1 MRTTLRI
8 VRSISEDEMIA
19 VFLRGELD
27 SERYGARLRELAGA
41 EAEALLDPD
50 TADAEV
56 NRRRRETLDRHR
68 AYERRQGLFL
78 GFPDDVDWYRAVLT
92 PDEVLDIRY
101 IDWDWWLRLSGGSR
115 RPRDAA
121 RRIRAAEIEG
131 VGVEE
136 HEALAASQHPLIA
149 VATRAGEPLVLVEGH
164 ARLTAYALFPERLP
178 TEVEILLGLSDAV
191 RGWCQ
196 Y

>member
-50 TADAEV
+50 TADAEA

-78 GFPDDVDWYRAVLT
+78 GFPDDVDWYRAVLA

-121 RRIRAAEIEG
+121 RRIRAGEIEG

-136 HEALAASQHPLIA
+136 HEALAASRHPLIA
-149 VATRAGEPLVLVEGH
+149 IATRAGKPLVLVEGH

-178 TEVEILLGLSDAV
+178 PEVEILLGLSDAV
-191 RGWCQ
+191 PGWCQ